1 MTNLFSDDQLANFM
15 PNFSEIDEGEE
26 QQNQQQQSTNVQ
38 HLHVATSISHVK
50 APEFDGVNPRR
61 WLKRFKAA
69 CDMNKWNDS
78 QRINSLRQLMKE
90 NSVADSWFE
99 TRYKDNLPKTMEEFE
114 KYLVADLGYPDEKE
128 QKFKKMIDRTQ
139 EIGESP
145 QDFYFHKLALI
156 DDYGGIDDSFKVF
169 LINNGLDSEYRDS
182 LTLSC
187 DSPDE
192 LLKILKKKEQ
202 AKQMAPQSIYPNLMS
217 IGRPTQES
225 DQPSVANQFM
235 NLTNQDHNQNGQI
248 GYGLQYATNQ
258 QNTRPRTYANRT
270 FNANFYHGRPSHGPY
285 AVRPM
290 GNNFLPRRKFANDS
304 CLNCHERG
312 HFIRS
317 CPYPIVR
324 QGRKETTLEV
334 RCTYCTRVGHTIDE
348 CRTRLRAMSLG
359 PQSALPTHETKNE
372 KRQ

>member
-1 MTNLFSDDQLANFM
+1 MTNLFSDAQLADFM

-26 QQNQQQQSTNVQ
+26 QQNQQQQSTNIQ

-78 QRINSLRQLMKE
+78 QRINLLRQLMKE

-99 TRYKDNLPKTMEEFE
+99 TRYKDSLPKTMEEFE
-114 KYLVADLGYPDEKE
+114 KYLVGDLGYPDEKE

-187 DSPDE
+187 GSPSE

-202 AKQMAPQSIYPNLMS
+202 AKQMAPQSIYPNLMNV
-217 IGRPTQES
+217 G
-225 DQPSVANQFM
+225 QP
-235 NLTNQDHNQNGQI
+235 
-248 GYGLQYATNQ
+248 
-258 QNTRPRTYANRT
+258 
-270 FNANFYHGRPSHGPY
+270 
-285 AVRPM
+285 
-290 GNNFLPRRKFANDS
+290 
-304 CLNCHERG
+304 
-312 HFIRS
+312 
-317 CPYPIVR
+317 
-324 QGRKETTLEV
+324 
-334 RCTYCTRVGHTIDE
+334 CTRIGSTVNHNPIHEYIKSRQQSEPEWTIWLWTTIRYESTKD
-348 CRTRLRAMSLG
+348 T
-359 PQSALPTHETKNE
+359 TKNICRSYIQLE
-372 KRQ
+372 LLSWTPITRSVHYSPHEQ